1 MALGGQHDY
10 LYLQMKKQVRLSNVP
25 VFRLLEK
32 SRSRVA
38 HHSLV
43 RLGGREPIT
52 YVKHL
57 ATAGPIN

>member
-38 HHSLV
+38 HHSLPDG
-43 RLGGREPIT
+43 RREPIT